1 MSYTAIIGFAMM
13 ILITTLLL
21 KKKVSTLFA
30 FTIIPIIGAFLIGAS
45 IPEICGYINSGL
57 EKTRDLMFII
67 FFSLPYFSVMSESGL
82 FDIMVEFLS

>member
-45 IPEICGYINSGL
+45 IP
-57 EKTRDLMFII
+57 
-67 FFSLPYFSVMSESGL
+67 
-82 FDIMVEFLS
+82 

>member
-45 IPEICGYINSGL
+45 IPRYAAILIPAW
-57 EKTRDLMFII
+57 EKPGT
-67 FFSLPYFSVMSESGL
+67 
-82 FDIMVEFLS
+82 